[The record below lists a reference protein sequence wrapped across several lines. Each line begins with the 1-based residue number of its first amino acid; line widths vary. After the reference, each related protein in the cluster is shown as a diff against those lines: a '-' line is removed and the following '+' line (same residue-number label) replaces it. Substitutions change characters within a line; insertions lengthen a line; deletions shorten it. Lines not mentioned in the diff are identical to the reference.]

1 MSGTLTHTGLSR
13 SGHAT
18 ARTRVRRA
26 AMWLAV
32 VIAVCTA

>member
-1 MSGTLTHTGLSR
+1 MSGTLNHTDLPR

-26 AMWLAV
+26 SMCLAV
-32 VIAVCTA
+32 VIAVL